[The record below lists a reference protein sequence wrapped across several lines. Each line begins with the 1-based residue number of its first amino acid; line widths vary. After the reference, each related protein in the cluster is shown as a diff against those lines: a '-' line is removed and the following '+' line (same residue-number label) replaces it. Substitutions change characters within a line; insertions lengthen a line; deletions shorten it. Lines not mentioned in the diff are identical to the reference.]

1 MVKEYKTY
9 FICILIGIV
18 FGMMLLYVIMP
29 TKVKEVYITTPVE
42 KNVYDTL
49 YVRHDSIIYR
59 TKYIKEIQ
67 HDTIEKIYS
76 LNDSSTLELFY
87 KLVAE

>member
-18 FGMMLLYVIMP
+18 FGVMLLYVIIP